1 MIFADKLFQG
11 FLCGTDLGLIGWC
24 CGINN
29 CGKKQ
34 MLTQLTNN
42 KKVQRKELLA
52 KRRALTLIQKNE
64 YSAVITKK
72 IVELEEY
79 KNSQICFLYASMP
92 DEFQTKELIVVVGA
106 YNILTVKEENL
117 RIVKPQDIDFILVPA
132 VGLDKKGY
140 RLGMGGGY
148 YDRYLV
154 KAINAKKIAAV
165 YDCQLVDEVIKDDYD
180 IKVDM
185 ILTEN
190 TTIKYR

>member
-1 MIFADKLFQG
+1 
-11 FLCGTDLGLIGWC
+11 
-24 CGINN
+24 
-29 CGKKQ
+29 

-92 DEFQTKELIVVVGA
+92 DEFQTKELIVNALKAGKQICLPYITDKNMKIMQATLIKSLDELVVGA

-117 RIVKPQDIDFILVPA
+117 KIVKPQDIDFILVPA

-140 RLGMGGGY
+140 LLGMGGCY

>member
-1 MIFADKLFQG
+1 
-11 FLCGTDLGLIGWC
+11 
-24 CGINN
+24 
-29 CGKKQ
+29 

-64 YSAVITKK
+64 YSA
-72 IVELEEY
+72 IVNAL
-79 KNSQICFLYASMP
+79 KAGKQICLPYITDKNMKIMQATLIKSL
-92 DEFQTKELIVVVGA
+92 DELVVGA

-180 IKVDM
+180 FKVDM

>member
-1 MIFADKLFQG
+1 
-11 FLCGTDLGLIGWC
+11 
-24 CGINN
+24 
-29 CGKKQ
+29 

-64 YSAVITKK
+64 YSAVITKQ

-92 DEFQTKELIVVVGA
+92 DEFQTKELIVNALKAGKQICLPYITDKNMKIMQATLIKSLDELVVGA
-106 YNILTVKEENL
+106 YNILTVKEKNL

-180 IKVDM
+180 FKVDM

>member
-1 MIFADKLFQG
+1 
-11 FLCGTDLGLIGWC
+11 
-24 CGINN
+24 
-29 CGKKQ
+29 

-92 DEFQTKELIVVVGA
+92 DEFQTKELIVNALKAGKQICLPYITDKNMKIMQATLIKSLDELVVGA

-185 ILTEN
+185 I
-190 TTIKYR
+190 